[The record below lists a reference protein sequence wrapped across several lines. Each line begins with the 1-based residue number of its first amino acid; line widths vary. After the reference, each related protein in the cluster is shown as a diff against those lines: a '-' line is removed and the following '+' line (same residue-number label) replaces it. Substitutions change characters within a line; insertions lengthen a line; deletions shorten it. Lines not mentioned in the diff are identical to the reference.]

1 MTLLSLAGGP
11 AMLGVEGTTL
21 TGADRARLVHP
32 LVGGVILFA
41 RNYASLEQVT
51 GLTDA
56 IAALRDPPLPIAV
69 DHEGGRVQRFRTAF
83 TAVPPMRTLGE
94 RYDGDPQGAREEANY
109 WGGVIADELGA
120 CGVDFSFIPVLDLDY
135 GASAI
140 IGTRAFHADPTIVAL
155 LAGALCAG
163 LHAGGMA
170 TVGKHFPGH
179 GNVAADSHLALPVD
193 ARPLAAI
200 AAADLVPFATLIEAQ
215 ALDGVMP
222 AHIVYPDAAPEPAG
236 FSPYW
241 LQTVLRGELGFD
253 GLIFSDDLEM
263 AGAQAAGDIVAR
275 ADAAVNAGCDVV
287 LACNDFAA
295 MDDLL
300 ARWAPRTPNPSL
312 DRRLSRMRRRG

>member
-1 MTLLSLAGGP
+1 MKALSLAGGP
-11 AMLGVEGTTL
+11 VMLGVEGTTL
-21 TGADRARLVHP
+21 TAADRMRLAHP
-32 LVGGVILFA
+32 MVGGVILFA
-41 RNYASLEQVT
+41 RNYASPDQVAA
-51 GLTDA
+51 LTAA
-56 IAALRDPPLPIAV
+56 IAELRDPPLPVAV
-69 DHEGGRVQRFRTAF
+69 DHEGGRVQRFRTGF

-94 RYDGDPQGAREEANY
+94 RYDGDPQGAREEATY

-120 CGVDFSFIPVLDLDY
+120 CGVDFSFIPVLDLDC
-135 GASAI
+135 GESAI
-140 IGTRAFHADPTIVAL
+140 IGTRAFHADPAIVAI

-179 GNVAADSHLALPVD
+179 GSVATDSHLALPVD

-200 AAADLVPFATLIEAQ
+200 AAADLVPFATLIEAH

-222 AHIVYPDAAPEPAG
+222 AHIVYPDVAPEPAG

-241 LQTVLRGELGFD
+241 LQMVLRGELGFD

-263 AGAQAAGDIVAR
+263 AGAQGAGDIVAR

-300 ARWAPRTPNPSL
+300 ARWGPRTPNPSL